1 MRVALQLSSL
11 LFVVFVMV
19 GLTSCSS
26 SNNPAATDTVETAV
40 EENSSS
46 RITNSEVPDQNDA
59 SEATS
64 DVGEPIAV
72 VNELTSPDKP
82 TEKSDVI
89 EISFDDIDLPIDAD
103 MVFRP
108 FMMTERAKSLDGK
121 RVRINGFMLADS
133 KTRGIKQFILVKN
146 TECKFGPGGQADHL
160 VNVDVKIDRGVVHR
174 TDAVSVEGVMTINPF
189 TGVDGNTWSIFDLA
203 CERIEKY
210 KPKR

>member
-11 LFVVFVMV
+11 LFLGFVMV
-19 GLTSCSS
+19 GLTSCSP

-40 EENSSS
+40 EENSPS
-46 RITNSEVPDQNDA
+46 RIANGEVPDHDDA
-59 SEATS
+59 SDSTS
-64 DVGEPIAV
+64 DIGEPIAV
-72 VNELTSPDKP
+72 ENELTSADKP
-82 TEKSDVI
+82 TENSEVI
-89 EISFDDIDLPIDAD
+89 DISFDDIDLPIDAD

-174 TDAVSVEGVMTINPF
+174 TDAVSVEGIMTINPF

-203 CERIEKY
+203 CEKIEKY